1 MSYSK
6 NYELMAKD
14 IFTSIARIK
23 DFKTIDYAYH
33 RGVGHFCDCFKFEFS
48 VESGN
53 SQKMD
58 EYLSLNLNRIYE
70 FEKTQKD
77 NEITYIVEVNKQ
89 KIKYCFNALYHPNL
103 SKITLDDVCIKSN
116 SPAIKVLLYKLV
128 NEEIIRRKIIDNDN
142 NICEFIENNPDIER
156 ALYLSIG
163 STYYTIEGT
172 GCSCSQIEPLLL
184 NEFDAKGI
192 FEHFNK
198 LRS

>member
-23 DFKTIDYAYH
+23 DFKTIDYAFH
-33 RGVGHFCDCFKFEFS
+33 RGVGHFCGRFKFEFS

-58 EYLSLNLNRIYE
+58 KYLSLNLNRIYE

-89 KIKYCFNALYHPNL
+89 KINFCFNALYGTNL
-103 SKITLDDVCIKSN
+103 SKIKLDDEFIKRN
-116 SPAIKVLLYKLV
+116 SPGLKVLLYKSV
-128 NEEIIRRKIIDNDN
+128 NEENLKYKIIEKDV
-142 NICEFIENNPDIER
+142 CKLTKNNPDIER

-163 STYYTIEGT
+163 STYFEIEGT
-172 GCSCSQIEPLLL
+172 GCSCSQIEPLSP
-184 NEFDAKGI
+184 NEFNANEI
-192 FEHFNK
+192 FEIINK
-198 LRS
+198 IRN